1 MPILTVSQ
9 INRFIK
15 QSLSEIPQ
23 LKNLYI
29 SGEISNFKRHYQS
42 GHLYFTLKDA
52 QSQLTCV
59 MFRSFAERL
68 RFQPESGMKVL
79 CRGTIDLYESGG
91 QLQLYVHD
99 IQPQGVGALQMAF
112 EQLKE
117 KLQKQGIFDEA
128 HKKPIPPYPK
138 AVGVATS
145 DTGAAVEDIKNI
157 LARRFPLCS
166 VVIVPTVVQ
175 GAGAPA
181 DIVRSLILLDS
192 MPEVDTIIVGRGGGS
207 LEDLAAFNSE
217 AVAMA
222 VYHCR
227 TPVISAVGHETD
239 FTICDFAADLR
250 APTPSAAAEL
260 AVPDWREELM
270 KLRTAKDTIQQ
281 LLQNRLDR
289 EAQRL
294 IRLKEAS
301 VLSDV
306 DAYFAAASDKI
317 TEKQQRMTAGYQS
330 LLMNKENRLRE
341 TAAALHALSPLA
353 VLGRGYSVTK
363 HNGAV
368 VSSAEQLTIDDS
380 VEIVLSDGSVKATV
394 TEVNANEQ

>member
-1 MPILTVSQ
+1 MPILTVTQ

-15 QSLSEIPQ
+15 QSLNELPQ

-29 SGEISNFKRHYQS
+29 SGEISNYKKHYQS
-42 GHLYFTLKDA
+42 GHLYFTLKDDK
-52 QSQLTCV
+52 SQLACV

-79 CRGTIDLYESGG
+79 CQGYIDMYEGGG
-91 QLQLYVHD
+91 QVQLYVRD
-99 IQPQGVGALQMAF
+99 IQPQGVGALQLAF

-117 KLQKQGIFDEA
+117 KLQKQGVFDEA
-128 HKKPIPPYPK
+128 HKKPIPKYPK
-138 AVGVATS
+138 LIGVATS

-157 LARRFPLCS
+157 LARRFPLCE
-166 VVIVPTVVQ
+166 VLLVPTVVQ
-175 GAGAPA
+175 GASAPA
-181 DIVRSLILLDS
+181 DIVRSLTLLDS
-192 MPEVDTIIVGRGGGS
+192 IPEVDTIIVGRGGGS

-227 TPVISAVGHETD
+227 KPVISAVGHETD

-260 AVPDWREELM
+260 AVPDRQEEL
-270 KLRTAKDTIQQ
+270 
-281 LLQNRLDR
+281 
-289 EAQRL
+289 QRL
-294 IRLKEAS
+294 AAVRETLQLQLQQRLNRETERLIMIKEAS

-306 DAYFAAASDKI
+306 DAYLTAAQTRI
-317 TEKQQRMTAGYQS
+317 NEKQQQIAERYKD
-330 LLMNKENRLRE
+330 LLHHKERLLKE
-341 TAAALHALSPLA
+341 KAAALHALSPLA

-363 HNGAV
+363 REGTV
-368 VSSAEQLTIDDS
+368 VSSVLQLNKNDT
-380 VEIVLSDGSVKATV
+380 VEIVLSDGSVRATV
-394 TEVNANEQ
+394 DEVNKNG

>member
-15 QSLSEIPQ
+15 QSLNELPQ

-42 GHLYFTLKDA
+42 GHIYFTLKDEK
-52 QSQLTCV
+52 SQLACV

-79 CRGTIDLYESGG
+79 CQGYIDMYEGSG
-91 QLQLYVHD
+91 QVQLYVRD
-99 IQPQGVGALQMAF
+99 IQPQGVGALQLAF

-128 HKKPIPPYPK
+128 HKKPIPLYPK
-138 AVGVATS
+138 GIGVATS

-157 LARRFPLCS
+157 LARRYPLCE
-166 VVIVPTVVQ
+166 VLLVPTVVQ
-175 GAGAPA
+175 GAAAPS
-181 DIVRSLILLDS
+181 DIVQSLALLDS
-192 MPEVDTIIVGRGGGS
+192 LPQVDTIIVGRGGGS
-207 LEDLAAFNSE
+207 LEDLSAFNTE

-222 VYHCR
+222 VYQCR

-239 FTICDFAADLR
+239 YTICDFAADLR

-260 AVPDWREELM
+260 AVPDWQEEKGKLNAAKETMHLQMHYRMNRETE
-270 KLRTAKDTIQQ
+270 
-281 LLQNRLDR
+281 RLTR
-289 EAQRL
+289 
-294 IRLKEAS
+294 IKEAS
-301 VLSDV
+301 VLADI
-306 DAYFAAASDKI
+306 DAYLAATQQTIDDRQQKI
-317 TEKQQRMTAGYQS
+317 AHRYQT
-330 LLMNKENRLRE
+330 LLHNKEQLLRE
-341 TAAALHALSPLA
+341 KAAALHALSPLA

-363 HNGAV
+363 HDNTV
-368 VSSAEQLTIDDS
+368 VSSVTQLAINDAVTI
-380 VEIVLSDGSVKATV
+380 ILSDGSVKATV
-394 TEVNANEQ
+394 TEVNENE

>member
-1 MPILTVSQ
+1 MPILSVSQ

-29 SGEISNFKRHYQS
+29 SGEISNYKRHYQS
-42 GHLYFTLKDA
+42 GHIYFTLKDA
-52 QSQLTCV
+52 QSQLACV
-59 MFRSFAERL
+59 MFRSYAERM

-79 CRGTIDLYESGG
+79 CRGTIDMYENSG
-91 QLQLYVHD
+91 QVQLYVYD
-99 IQPQGVGALQMAF
+99 MQPQGIGALQLAF

-128 HKKPIPPYPK
+128 HKKPIPKYPR
-138 AVGVATS
+138 VIGVATS

-157 LARRFPLCS
+157 LGRRFPLCE
-166 VVIVPTVVQ
+166 VVLVPTVVQ
-175 GAGAPA
+175 GASAPG
-181 DIVRSLILLDS
+181 DIVRSLSVLDT

-222 VYHCR
+222 VYHCH

-270 KLRTAKDTIQQ
+270 KLGAAKEALQQ
-281 LLQNRLDR
+281 LLQNRLSR

-294 IRLKEAS
+294 LRLKEAS

-306 DAYFAAASDKI
+306 DAYLSSASDRI
-317 TEKQQRMTAGYQS
+317 NEKEQRMTMRYRT
-330 LLMNKENRLRE
+330 LLMHKEKLLGER
-341 TAAALHALSPLA
+341 AASLNALSPLA
-353 VLGRGYSVTK
+353 VLGRGYSVTRC
-363 HNGAV
+363 NGAV
-368 VSSAEQLTIDDS
+368 VSSVRQLTKDDT

-394 TEVNANEQ
+394 TEVNTNEG